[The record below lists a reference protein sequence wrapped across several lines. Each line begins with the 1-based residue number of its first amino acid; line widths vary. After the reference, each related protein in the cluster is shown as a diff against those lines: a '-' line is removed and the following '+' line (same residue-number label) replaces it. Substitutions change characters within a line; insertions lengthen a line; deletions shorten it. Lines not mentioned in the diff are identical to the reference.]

1 MEERLQNTTWE
12 PLCGGAR
19 VLVSPQ
25 HTFGTDAVLLAHFAA
40 PRPRERW
47 ADLGTG
53 CGVIPLLWRVR
64 TQAGAITGV
73 EMQEKAAW
81 QAQRSVEENG
91 FSATVDI
98 VQGDARQLGALFP
111 AGSLDGIA
119 CNPPYTAPGAGIP
132 SEDGARRAARQGDS
146 LSLEDVARGARYA
159 LRFGGRLC
167 LCLRPQRLAEAVE
180 VFHSHQLEPKRLRLV
195 QQRAGKA
202 PFLFL
207 LDGIEDPH
215 NLGAI
220 IRTANLAGAHGVII
234 PKRRAVGLTAT
245 VAKTSAGAL
254 NYTPVAKVT
263 NLTAVMEDLKKK
275 GLWFVC
281 ADMGGDVMYR
291 MNLTGPIGL
300 VIGNEGEG
308 VSKLVREHCDM
319 TASIP
324 MKGDIDSLNASVA
337 AGVLAYEIVRQ
348 RLAK

>member
-73 EMQEKAAW
+73 EMQEKAAC

-207 LDGIEDPH
+207 LECRRGGKPGMEVGPVLLLEREDGSPTQEIE
-215 NLGAI
+215 AI
-220 IRTANLAGAHGVII
+220 
-234 PKRRAVGLTAT
+234 
-245 VAKTSAGAL
+245 
-254 NYTPVAKVT
+254 Y
-263 NLTAVMEDLKKK
+263 
-275 GLWFVC
+275 
-281 ADMGGDVMYR
+281 GDYR
-291 MNLTGPIGL
+291 DNP
-300 VIGNEGEG
+300 
-308 VSKLVREHCDM
+308 EHR
-319 TASIP
+319 
-324 MKGDIDSLNASVA
+324 K
-337 AGVLAYEIVRQ
+337 Q
-348 RLAK
+348 

>member
-40 PRPRERW
+40 PPTQG
-47 ADLGTG
+47 ALGG
-53 CGVIPLLWRVR
+53 LGHRLRGDSPAV
-64 TQAGAITGV
+64 AGAHPGGGHHRGGDAG
-73 EMQEKAAW
+73 EGRLAGPALGGGKRLFRHGGHCAGGRPAAW
-81 QAQRSVEENG
+81 G
-91 FSATVDI
+91 TVPGGG
-98 VQGDARQLGALFP
+98 VWTASP
-111 AGSLDGIA
+111 

-207 LDGIEDPH
+207 LECRRGGKPGMEVGPVLLLEREDGSPTQEIEAILRRLPGQPGAQKTVRGKGNGTGFGAGRPVRGGHPH
-215 NLGAI
+215 WQPGGFLPPGPGD
-220 IRTANLAGAHGVII
+220 AGGGGLY
-234 PKRRAVGLTAT
+234 RR
-245 VAKTSAGAL
+245 
-254 NYTPVAKVT
+254 
-263 NLTAVMEDLKKK
+263 
-275 GLWFVC
+275 
-281 ADMGGDVMYR
+281 GGPP
-291 MNLTGPIGL
+291 GSPCG
-300 VIGNEGEG
+300 
-308 VSKLVREHCDM
+308 C
-319 TASIP
+319 
-324 MKGDIDSLNASVA
+324 
-337 AGVLAYEIVRQ
+337 
-348 RLAK
+348 

>member
-81 QAQRSVEENG
+81 QARRSVEENG

-195 QQRAGKA
+195 QQRLGKA
-202 PFLFL
+202 PYLFL
-207 LDGIEDPH
+207 LECRSGGRPGGLQVEPVLLLEDEGGRPTPALLEAYGEYRRDGGQE
-215 NLGAI
+215 
-220 IRTANLAGAHGVII
+220 
-234 PKRRAVGLTAT
+234 
-245 VAKTSAGAL
+245 
-254 NYTPVAKVT
+254 
-263 NLTAVMEDLKKK
+263 
-275 GLWFVC
+275 
-281 ADMGGDVMYR
+281 GD
-291 MNLTGPIGL
+291 
-300 VIGNEGEG
+300 
-308 VSKLVREHCDM
+308 
-319 TASIP
+319 
-324 MKGDIDSLNASVA
+324 
-337 AGVLAYEIVRQ
+337 
-348 RLAK
+348 